1 MKPIDV
7 LTSPWAILPDK
18 LGEITEIYATH
29 LRGEKIDLA
38 ALEARLGQPLAR
50 KPQGYQVEQG
60 VALIPVDGVI
70 AKRMNLFTQI
80 SGGASTE
87 LIARDVREAASDPNV
102 SAIVLLVDSPGGS
115 VDGTQALAQVV
126 REASD
131 QKPVVTWADGMMASA
146 AYWIGA
152 ASDRVYISGDT
163 TFVGSIGV
171 VSQHVDMSKY
181 QEKAGIKTTEIY
193 AGKYKRIASE
203 YAPLTKEGKSYMQ
216 DMVDHLYSVFVS
228 DVAKFRGTNEDKVIG
243 DMADGRIFIGANAV
257 KAGLVDGVST
267 LEALIESLAAGGYEP
282 RRLAKNRAAG
292 AAAHVETA
300 APAATLPEAK
310 ADATAGDAT
319 APQPAA
325 LIETTPQGNETMD
338 KATLA
343 KDFPHVLAE
352 IQNEAAAAER
362 ARIQGVEAQSM
373 PGHEALINTL
383 KFDGKTTGPEA
394 AVQILQA
401 HKGKLAARGQ
411 DLADD
416 AAAIAVP
423 VSGDA
428 AAAAAAESA
437 ADAQLS
443 PEARAQKRWDTD
455 AGVRQEF
462 GSLEAYTAYEKAV
475 AGGKVRTLTKRS
487 A

>member
-1 MKPIDV
+1 
-7 LTSPWAILPDK
+7 
-18 LGEITEIYATH
+18 
-29 LRGEKIDLA
+29 
-38 ALEARLGQPLAR
+38 
-50 KPQGYQVEQG
+50 
-60 VALIPVDGVI
+60 
-70 AKRMNLFTQI
+70 
-80 SGGASTE
+80 
-87 LIARDVREAASDPNV
+87 
-102 SAIVLLVDSPGGS
+102 
-115 VDGTQALAQVV
+115 
-126 REASD
+126 
-131 QKPVVTWADGMMASA
+131 
-146 AYWIGA
+146 
-152 ASDRVYISGDT
+152 
-163 TFVGSIGV
+163 
-171 VSQHVDMSKY
+171 
-181 QEKAGIKTTEIY
+181 
-193 AGKYKRIASE
+193 
-203 YAPLTKEGKSYMQ
+203 
-216 DMVDHLYSVFVS
+216 
-228 DVAKFRGTNEDKVIG
+228 
-243 DMADGRIFIGANAV
+243 
-257 KAGLVDGVST
+257 
-267 LEALIESLAAGGYEP
+267 
-282 RRLAKNRAAG
+282 
-292 AAAHVETA
+292 
-300 APAATLPEAK
+300 
-310 ADATAGDAT
+310 
-319 APQPAA
+319 
-325 LIETTPQGNETMD
+325 MD